1 MTATAPVALAI
12 VDRVL
17 EALDDGEAELARALL
32 AQIRPSSARSFCCPA
47 CGRRWTWPGEALAC
61 ADRGCAG

>member
-1 MTATAPVALAI
+1 VTATAPVALAI

-17 EALDDGEAELARALL
+17 EALDDGEA
-32 AQIRPSSARSFCCPA
+32 SARSFCCPA